1 MNTRRSVSSA
11 AAATKVVAVAALV
24 LTATAVAGGTAWAAD
39 RPVVPCADG
48 AVQLP
53 GEKAVESAP
62 AHTGTV
68 SLQVGGDAKPTVA
81 GDVATYRLRIT
92 ESNRTGA
99 GYRHVTV
106 VPVLFTQLGVMNTGN
121 TKVTWVHGGTETE
134 LPTRMGCDP
143 SIWGASGALDLAL
156 ADGQTATLD
165 LKVTTSTEVARKVKE
180 LSVSARGA
188 ADGDRSLESNLVT
201 LPGVAPATEPTGMPT
216 KKPTEPTGTPTATPT
231 KAPTATPTAT
241 PTEAPTASATPT
253 ATAPVPVAA
262 SAELASTGG
271 GGNTGLLAAAAVLLI
286 AAGGAVLHT
295 LRRRAR

>member
-11 AAATKVVAVAALV
+11 AAATKVAAAAALV
-24 LTATAVAGGTAWAAD
+24 LAATAVAGGTAWATD

-48 AVQLP
+48 AVKLP
-53 GEKAVESAP
+53 GENAVEGAP

-68 SLQVGGDAKPTVA
+68 SLQVGGDAAPTVA

-156 ADGQTATLD
+156 ADGQTATVE

-188 ADGDRSLESNLVT
+188 ADGDRSLESNLIT
-201 LPGVAPATEPTGMPT
+201 LPGVAPASEPTAMPT
-216 KKPTEPTGTPTATPT
+216 KKPTEPTATPTKPATPTPTATPT
-231 KAPTATPTAT
+231 KAPA
-241 PTEAPTASATPT
+241 ASATPT
-253 ATAPVPVAA
+253 ATAATPAPAAA

-271 GGNTGLLAAAAVLLI
+271 GSNTGLLAAAAALLI
-286 AAGGAVLHT
+286 AAGGAVLYT
-295 LRRRAR
+295 LRRRTR

>member
-11 AAATKVVAVAALV
+11 AATAVLV
-24 LTATAVAGGTAWAAD
+24 LASTAVAGGTAWAAD

-48 AVQLP
+48 AVKLP
-53 GEKAVESAP
+53 GENAVEGAP

-68 SLQVGGDAKPTVA
+68 SLQVGGDAAPTVA

-156 ADGQTATLD
+156 ADGQTATVD

-180 LSVSARGA
+180 LSVSAFGA
-188 ADGDRSLESNLVT
+188 ADGDRSLQSNQIT
-201 LPGVAPATEPTGMPT
+201 LPGVAPAAEPTAMPT
-216 KKPTEPTGTPTATPT
+216 KKPTEPTAMPTKKPTEPTATPT
-231 KAPTATPTAT
+231 KAA
-241 PTEAPTASATPT
+241 TASATPT
-253 ATAPVPVAA
+253 PAAATPAPVAA

-271 GGNTGLLAAAAVLLI
+271 GSSTGLLAAAAALLI

>member
-11 AAATKVVAVAALV
+11 AAATKVAATTAVLV
-24 LTATAVAGGTAWAAD
+24 LAATAVAGGTAWATD

-48 AVQLP
+48 AVKLP
-53 GEKAVESAP
+53 GENAVEGAP

-68 SLQVGGDAKPTVA
+68 SLQVGGDAAPTVA

-156 ADGQTATLD
+156 ADGQTATVE

-188 ADGDRSLESNLVT
+188 ADGDRSLESNLIT
-201 LPGVAPATEPTGMPT
+201 LPGVAPATEPTAMPT
-216 KKPTEPTGTPTATPT
+216 KKPTEPTATPT
-231 KAPTATPTAT
+231 KAPAASTTPTPTA
-241 PTEAPTASATPT
+241 ASATPT
-253 ATAPVPVAA
+253 PTATATTPAPAAA

-271 GGNTGLLAAAAVLLI
+271 GSNTGLLAAAAALLI
-286 AAGGAVLHT
+286 AAGGAVLYT